1 MYVHFLQ
8 DRYLV
13 CKVLSACLQVNCLNL
28 GKKNCVS
35 QQYSMNLLQF
45 FVFGRISVA
54 VIKFCDQIQ
63 LGNERIYLSSKL
75 QSIIEESKGR
85 NCRQDPKGMNKQ
97 RPWRSA
103 PSWFVACIL
112 TIARTICTGVA
123 LPNVSLTCGFQLLIN
138 KMQHIIAN
146 NHILQKHFFKL
157 KVPLPK

>member
-1 MYVHFLQ
+1 
-8 DRYLV
+8 V

-85 NCRQDPKGMNKQ
+85 NWRQDPKGMNK
-97 RPWRSA
+97 
-103 PSWFVACIL
+103 
-112 TIARTICTGVA
+112 
-123 LPNVSLTCGFQLLIN
+123 
-138 KMQHIIAN
+138 
-146 NHILQKHFFKL
+146 
-157 KVPLPK
+157 

>member
-85 NCRQDPKGMNKQ
+85 NWRQDPKGMNKQ

-103 PSWFVACIL
+103 PSWFVSYRFL
-112 TIARTICTGVA
+112 
-123 LPNVSLTCGFQLLIN
+123 SLYSYNSKDYLHSCGTAQYELNMWISIIN
-138 KMQHIIAN
+138 K
-146 NHILQKHFFKL
+146 
-157 KVPLPK
+157 